1 MNRNFFKD
9 VVETQRLKGHGQKL
23 RKYWHHV
30 AGLESLNR
38 DQETICDDAV
48 SVAVETTLSWGC
60 QDYEI
65 TSQDSGK

>member
-1 MNRNFFKD
+1 MNRNFFRD
-9 VVETQRLKGHGQKL
+9 VVETQSLKGHGQKL
-23 RKYWHHV
+23 RKFWHHA

-38 DQETICDDAV
+38 DQETLGDDAV
-48 SVAVETTLSWGC
+48 SVAVETTSSWGC

>member
-1 MNRNFFKD
+1 MNRNFFRD

-38 DQETICDDAV
+38 DQETIGDDV
-48 SVAVETTLSWGC
+48 
-60 QDYEI
+60 
-65 TSQDSGK
+65 K